1 MFTGIIEA
9 LGSVEQITDDGT
21 NKTFHIKSPIT
32 NQLKIDQSLCHN
44 GVCLTIENITD
55 DIYEV
60 TAIAETLNKTNAGKW
75 KIGDMINLERSL
87 QIASR
92 LDGHIVQGH
101 VDGTAVCTKRKDRA
115 GSVEFTFRFKK
126 SFAALIIEK
135 GSICI
140 NGVSLTAFNVSKNN
154 FTVAVIPYT
163 FTHTNF
169 SKLEV
174 GDVVNIEYDILG
186 KYVQRIMNLQSK

>member
-9 LGSVEQITDDGT
+9 LGSVEQITNEGK
-21 NKTFHIKSPIT
+21 NKTFYIKSPIA

-44 GVCLTIENITD
+44 GICLTIENIAGD
-55 DIYEV
+55 VYKV
-60 TAIAETLNKTNAGKW
+60 TAISETLNKTNAGKW
-75 KIGDMINLERSL
+75 EKGEILNLERSL

-101 VDGTAVCTKRKDRA
+101 VDGTAICTKRKDKA
-115 GSVEFTFRFKK
+115 GSIEFTFRIKK
-126 SFAALIIEK
+126 SFASLIIEK

-140 NGVSLTAFNVSKNN
+140 NGVSLTAFNVGKNN
-154 FTVAVIPYT
+154 FTVGVIPYT

-169 SKLEV
+169 SKLQEN
-174 GDVVNIEYDILG
+174 DVVNIEFDILG